1 MDKTWEVLPR
11 LASEVARWFPFRHLH
26 LGCDELSKSA
36 WKRSPAIAALKAR
49 HDLADNDDVQAHHI
63 FHICKTYGIPLL
75 IEVPEQLQGA
85 AWGVLPNAPEVVE
98 FLDPADTLGRALEL
112 LM

>member
-1 MDKTWEVLPR
+1 MSGYDTIPVSNGADHHGRSVALIN
-11 LASEVARWFPFRHLH
+11 SEERYDILIGYLH
-26 LGCDELSKSA
+26 K
-36 WKRSPAIAALKAR
+36 IAAP
-49 HDLADNDDVQAHHI
+49 DNDDVQAHHI